1 MARAPGVAVRSK
13 LWDKSVVKKFKGAA
27 ERAEK
32 PIDLTLREITRSGGV
47 LWRAYQL
54 EEPCAVFAGDLGH
67 TDTSIL
73 RTAGARK
80 RKRRESPNLL
90 KRHAR

>member
-1 MARAPGVAVRSK
+1 MLDGTAPGVAVRSK

-47 LWRAYQL
+47 LWRACQL
-54 EEPCAVFAGDLGH
+54 QGVLRGIRRRPGPHRHEYHAGPL
-67 TDTSIL
+67 
-73 RTAGARK
+73 AP
-80 RKRRESPNLL
+80 ES
-90 KRHAR
+90 AT

>member
-1 MARAPGVAVRSK
+1 MLDGTAPGVAVRSK

-47 LWRAYQL
+47 LWRACQL
-54 EEPCAVFAGDLGH
+54 KESCAVFVGDLDPTG
-67 TDTSIL
+67 TSIML
-73 RTAGARK
+73 DRWRPKAQR
-80 RKRRESPNLL
+80 S
-90 KRHAR
+90 